1 MALSDSISG
10 LGNATGLFSG
20 AAGDLL
26 SASGMRTA
34 RDSYF
39 KSAETTRLAAKA
51 ATANADIE
59 REAVKLRLQ
68 GNEIKQQSNATE
80 FAANANEGALANIQ
94 LGRQIF
100 KVTGGQR
107 ADVAAAGLSASGSAL
122 DVMRESASQGA
133 FELQAQ
139 DRVTGTTGMTI
150 KQQGRL
156 ILTERDLINRQGEID
171 VNAYVTQAAALEA
184 QADAYVAQGRQAEST
199 AKAQEASAAGKSVG
213 GILGVIGSVIKIF
226 GF

>member
-1 MALSDSISG
+1 MALFNIFGHARD
-10 LGNATGLFSG
+10 AAKDFAG

-39 KSAETTRLAAKA
+39 KSAETTRAAA
-51 ATANADIE
+51 AGATANADIE

-68 GNEIKQQSNATE
+68 GNAINLESNKTQ

-122 DVMRESASQGA
+122 DVMRESAAQGT
-133 FELQAQ
+133 FDIQQ
-139 DRVTGTTGMTI
+139 QNRVTGTTGMTLQ
-150 KQQGRL
+150 QQGR
-156 ILTERDLINRQGEID
+156 IIRTEGDLINRQGEID

-184 QADAYVAQGRQAEST
+184 QADAYVAQGHQAGST
-199 AKAQEASAAGKSVG
+199 ASAYDAAAIGKTASG
-213 GILGVIGSVIKIF
+213 GLNVISALTLGVF
-226 GF
+226 G